1 MITVL
6 AIAWSHCPP
15 DPLLWLQLREPVF
28 QLLYQPWLVLPLIGW
43 ITWRLSSPLPALGRS
58 AAVLLPVLC
67 VALLYSPLGTA
78 GLTAWL
84 QRQLPPS
91 PDPPP
96 SEHSPAIV
104 VLLGRGPQVAEA
116 TTALAAVVMRR
127 GGAPAVYVSGD
138 AISTAHALE
147 RQGVP
152 SARIAGD
159 SCART
164 TWENA
169 TRTAAWLRHHHLGS
183 PVLLITDPWQ
193 LPRATAVFRRQ
204 GLVVEPIPADPKFNP
219 IERNRL
225 VLRETAGTLLYKLQ
239 GRF

>member
-1 MITVL
+1 M
-6 AIAWSHCPP
+6 
-15 DPLLWLQLREPVF
+15 
-28 QLLYQPWLVLPLIGW
+28 
-43 ITWRLSSPLPALGRS
+43 
-58 AAVLLPVLC
+58 
-67 VALLYSPLGTA
+67 
-78 GLTAWL
+78 
-84 QRQLPPS
+84 
-91 PDPPP
+91 
-96 SEHSPAIV
+96 
-104 VLLGRGPQVAEA
+104 VLLGRGPPVAEA

-147 RQGVP
+147 RQGVH

-169 TRTAAWLRHHHLGS
+169 TRSADWLRHHHPGS

-204 GLVVEPIPADPKFNP
+204 GLVVEPIPADPELSST
-219 IERNRL
+219 ERNRL
-225 VLRETAGTLLYKLQ
+225 ALRETAGTLLYKLQ

>member
-1 MITVL
+1 ML
-6 AIAWSHCPP
+6 AIAWSHCPL
-15 DPLLWLQLREPVF
+15 DPLLWLQLREPVL
-28 QLLYQPWLVLPLIGW
+28 QLLYQPWLVLPLLGW

-91 PDPPP
+91 PDPAP

-152 SARIAGD
+152 SARITGD

-169 TRTAAWLRHHHLGS
+169 TRTADWLRHHHPGS

-193 LPRATAVFRRQ
+193 LPRATAAFRRQ
-204 GLVVEPIPADPKFNP
+204 GLTVQPIPAEPGLTATQ
-219 IERNRL
+219 RNRL
-225 VLRETAGTLLYKLQ
+225 ALRETAGSLLYILQ
-239 GRF
+239 GSF

>member
-1 MITVL
+1 M
-6 AIAWSHCPP
+6 
-15 DPLLWLQLREPVF
+15 
-28 QLLYQPWLVLPLIGW
+28 
-43 ITWRLSSPLPALGRS
+43 
-58 AAVLLPVLC
+58 
-67 VALLYSPLGTA
+67 
-78 GLTAWL
+78 
-84 QRQLPPS
+84 
-91 PDPPP
+91 
-96 SEHSPAIV
+96 
-104 VLLGRGPQVAEA
+104 LLGRGAKVAEA
-116 TTALAAVVMRR
+116 TTALAAAVVHR
-127 GGAPAVYVSGD
+127 GAASAVYVSGD
-138 AISTAHALE
+138 AISTARALE

-169 TRTAAWLRHHHLGS
+169 TRTADWLRHHHPGS

-204 GLVVEPIPADPKFNP
+204 GLDVESIPADPELSP

-225 VLRETAGTLLYKLQ
+225 ALRETAGSLLYELQ

>member
-15 DPLLWLQLREPVF
+15 DPLLWLQLREPVL
-28 QLLYQPWLVLPLIGW
+28 QLLYQPWLVLPLLGW

-91 PDPPP
+91 PDPAP

-104 VLLGRGPQVAEA
+104 VLLGRGPQVA
-116 TTALAAVVMRR
+116 
-127 GGAPAVYVSGD
+127 GHHG
-138 AISTAHALE
+138 
-147 RQGVP
+147 
-152 SARIAGD
+152 SARITGD

-169 TRTAAWLRHHHLGS
+169 TRTADWLRHHHPGS
-183 PVLLITDPWQ
+183 PVLL
-193 LPRATAVFRRQ
+193 AA
-204 GLVVEPIPADPKFNP
+204 GL
-219 IERNRL
+219 
-225 VLRETAGTLLYKLQ
+225 
-239 GRF
+239 

>member
-1 MITVL
+1 ML
-6 AIAWSHCPP
+6 
-15 DPLLWLQLREPVF
+15 
-28 QLLYQPWLVLPLIGW
+28 QLLYQPCLVLPLLGW
-43 ITWRLSSPLPALGRS
+43 ITRRLSSPLPALGRS

-84 QRQLPPS
+84 QRQLPAS
-91 PDPPP
+91 PDPAP
-96 SEHSPAIV
+96 SQQSPGVV
-104 VLLGRGPQVAEA
+104 VLLGRGTKVAEA
-116 TTALAAVVMRR
+116 TTALAAAVVHR
-127 GGAPAVYVSGD
+127 GAASAVYVSGD
-138 AISTAHALE
+138 AISTARVLE

-169 TRTAAWLRHHHLGS
+169 TRTADWLRHHHPGS

-193 LPRATAVFRRQ
+193 LPRATAAFRRQ
-204 GLVVEPIPADPKFNP
+204 GLTLQPIPAEPGLTATQ
-219 IERNRL
+219 RNRL
-225 VLRETAGTLLYKLQ
+225 ALRETAGSLLYILQ
-239 GRF
+239 GSF